1 MKFEMLMPKMGESIT
16 EGTILKWLVSIGD
29 TVKKDETILEIST
42 DKVDSEIP
50 APVSGNISTFVAQ
63 EGETVDV
70 GAVIAEIET
79 DSNESRVKSEK
90 KKEAK
95 IKSTKITTSHALNKK
110 PENGKKRNRFYSP
123 VVLNMAVEHEIDAAQ
138 LESIPGSGLNGRLT
152 KKDLKNF
159 IEGQVATH
167 VLTTEVN
174 LTIPSAAELA
184 NRTEIIPMDNMRKS
198 IAEHMIQSKQ
208 TSAHVSLYNEVDMS
222 RIYSIRERNKENF
235 KKHEGISL
243 TYMPFIVDSVVK
255 ALKEFPLLNA
265 SIENNKILVK
275 KYYNIGI
282 AVAVENGLIVPN
294 IFNCDEKNLIGLA
307 RAVHDIAVRA
317 RSKKLKPDELANGT
331 FSISN
336 FGVYNLTMGFPI
348 INQPQL
354 AILGVGALKKQA
366 VVIND
371 AIAIRPMMHLS
382 LTMDHR
388 LIDGAMGAKFLQRI
402 QQLLESYDSDMI
414 I

>member
-29 TVKKDETILEIST
+29 TVTKDETILEIST

-50 APVSGNISTFVAQ
+50 APASGIILTLVAQ

-95 IKSTKITTSHALNKK
+95 FRSLKITTSHALSKK
-110 PENGKKRNRFYSP
+110 PENGKKGKPFYSP

-138 LESIPGSGLNGRLT
+138 LASIPGSGLNGRLT

-167 VLTTEVN
+167 VLATEVN

-222 RIYSIRERNKENF
+222 RIYAIRERNKENF

-307 RAVHDIAVRA
+307 RAVHDVAVRA

-336 FGVYNLTMGFPI
+336 FGVYDLTMGFPI
-348 INQPQL
+348 INQPQV
-354 AILGVGALKKQA
+354 AILGVGTLKKQA
-366 VVIND
+366 VVINN
-371 AIAIRPMMHLS
+371 AIAIRPIMHLS

-402 QQLLESYDSDMI
+402 QQLLESYDSNVNI
-414 I
+414 